1 MHEKIINCTLAY
13 ISFKNM
19 KNEKNDTLKIPTG
32 ENRLKG
38 NAIIGFSAV
47 FGKVVGRRKPNL
59 ARK

>member
-1 MHEKIINCTLAY
+1 M
-13 ISFKNM
+13 SFKNM

-59 ARK
+59 DRK